1 MTGLVD
7 IEKYD
12 EPVVSICPRGTLGDV
27 IDISG
32 LFICL
37 PKQPRKKDIAGY
49 DLPTHLQTWARTE
62 MPSELARIKSMDE
75 WYEMPK
81 EFRQRF
87 SPFIEEEF
95 RRRREGY
102 WFYNNGEPTYVTGR
116 HYMMLQWSKIDI
128 GYPSFLDFQR
138 KLFVHQAAC
147 EADPRCLGQLYTKCR
162 RSGYTNMSACVLV
175 DEATQVK
182 DKLLGIQSK
191 TGKDAQENVFMKKVV
206 AIFKS
211 YPFFFKPIQDGT
223 TNPRME
229 LAFRE
234 PSKRITKNNKTSIKG
249 DALNTIINWKN
260 TTNNAY
266 DGEKLHILYL
276 DEAGK
281 WEKPTDIREA
291 WRIQRTCL
299 IVGRRVIGKALVG
312 STVNPM
318 DKGGQEYKELWK
330 DSDPQER
337 NKNGRTTSGLYKIFI
352 PAYEALEGFFD
363 KYGKPIIETP
373 EQELETL
380 DGETVE
386 IGARQFLKN
395 ERDALKHDAR
405 EMNEIVRQ
413 FPFTTDEAFRDS
425 VEGSLFNIGKIYE
438 QIDHN
443 ENMYPDP
450 VVRGNFTWKGGIRDT
465 EVVFVPS
472 SEGRWFVSWMPPLEL
487 RNQKVTERG
496 KPVAPNKLIGCGGVD
511 SYDIDATTDGRGSK
525 GACHI
530 YNKFNMRAPANM
542 FVAEYCSRPP
552 MAKIFY
558 EDVLM
563 AAFFFGYP
571 LLVENNKYGIVR
583 YFESRG
589 YDGYLLDRPQHLTTA
604 GSVATKTKGIPSNS
618 QDVIHTHAQAIED
631 YIHNHVGINE
641 KGEVGR
647 MYFNRT
653 LEDWIGYRI
662 DNRTKFDLTISAGLA
677 LLAAQTVVQKK
688 KAADF
693 TGKKFF
699 RKYTYTPGG
708 LSKPSK

>member
-32 LFICL
+32 LPICL

-380 DGETVE
+380 DGETVD

-472 SEGRWFVSWMPPLEL
+472 SEGRWFVSWMPPVEL

-496 KPVAPNKLIGCGGVD
+496 KAIAPNKLIGCGGVD

-589 YDGYLLDRPQHLTTA
+589 YDGYLLDRPQHLTTS

>member
-32 LFICL
+32 LPICL
-37 PKQPRKKDIAGY
+37 PKQPRKKDIAGH
-49 DLPTHLQTWARTE
+49 DLPTHLQTWSRTE

-102 WFYNNGEPTYVTGR
+102 WFYNNGEPTYITGR

-234 PSKRITKNNKTSIKG
+234 PSKRITKNNKTSVKG

-373 EQELETL
+373 EQEVETL

-386 IGARQFLKN
+386 IGAREFLKN

-450 VVRGNFTWKGGIRDT
+450 VVRGNFTWKGGVRDT
-465 EVVFVPS
+465 EVVFVPT
-472 SEGRWFVSWMPPLEL
+472 SEGRWFVSWMPPLDL

-496 KPVAPNKLIGCGGVD
+496 KLVAPNKLIGCGGVD

-530 YNKFNMRAPANM
+530 YNKFNMRAPSNM

-563 AAFFFGYP
+563 AAYFFGYP

>member
-32 LFICL
+32 LPICL

-102 WFYNNGEPTYVTGR
+102 WFYNNGEPTYITGR

-234 PSKRITKNNKTSIKG
+234 PSKRITKNNKTSVKG

-363 KYGKPIIETP
+363 KHGRPIIETP

-395 ERDALKHDAR
+395 EREALKHDAR

-496 KPVAPNKLIGCGGVD
+496 KPIAPNKLIGCGGVD

-647 MYFNRT
+647 MYFTRT